1 MVTKAV
7 TGQLT
12 IFECIFSIGAT
23 RNRTQVSKETGKV
36 PAESFIDVSE
46 KIKVYGSAALKEKT
60 MRAVRDLPLTGIEPK
75 DRLLIQNLL
84 DQNSKMAGIL
94 YDGNIVYP
102 YEKLKKELIR
112 MKKTNS
118 IRRMSKLMYEFLS
131 LHFDI
136 AHYSREGFIDY
147 YDGEYSSLYNET
159 LSYVRKRIPARFSD
173 INKIAEE
180 M

>member
-1 MVTKAV
+1 
-7 TGQLT
+7 
-12 IFECIFSIGAT
+12 
-23 RNRTQVSKETGKV
+23 
-36 PAESFIDVSE
+36 
-46 KIKVYGSAALKEKT
+46 
-60 MRAVRDLPLTGIEPK
+60 
-75 DRLLIQNLL
+75 
-84 DQNSKMAGIL
+84 MAGIL

-118 IRRMSKLMYEFLS
+118 IRKMSKLMYEFLS

-136 AHYSREGFIDY
+136 AHYNREGFIDY

-159 LSYVRKRIPARFSD
+159 LSYARKRIPARFSD